1 LSKDESEKLFKEID
15 VDGSNTITPD
25 ELRHYLLSGESNKTF
40 EIQEKIL
47 EESELDVSTI
57 AKQMLFSRFFRHY
70 MNDPKSIKPSE
81 LENESQFLFAIQKGS
96 LDYIKSALKT
106 NPYLKN
112 AMSADQR
119 ASAMHVAIEF
129 KQYEIMTLLLDMKA
143 DLAMCDCNGEAAVHK
158 ASRSG
163 DIKALEMLLS
173 FDKSLLKQRN
183 FLVGTSSC

>member
-1 LSKDESEKLFKEID
+1 MDR
-15 VDGSNTITPD
+15 SNTITPD
-25 ELRHYLLSGESNKTF
+25 ELRHYLLSESNKIF

-47 EESELDVSTI
+47 EGSELDVSSI

-112 AMSADQR
+112 AMSADKR

-183 FLVGTSSC
+183 FLVGTSSSC